1 MLTYGNP
8 NRDLL
13 PYVKKES
20 FLDSLLSELYSYPY
34 PDNNGQE
41 VIDEINQLIGL
52 TNSISEN
59 QEAQAKNQIYDTN
72 LQAYIVNVLS
82 NKGIPEQEVSEILV
96 SIDEDIL
103 PILVKLK
110 YYYQRIRP
118 NQLAHLLQ
126 MSLYIYKS
134 YSDSTPSYPSGHTFM
149 SKIYCAVLGNKYPKY
164 YQSLIALGQDCSDSR
179 LYMGV
184 HYASDV
190 AFGSYAADCVLDHPE
205 FKKKYKL

>member
-8 NRDLL
+8 NRALL
-13 PYVKKES
+13 PYMKQES

-41 VIDEINQLIGL
+41 VIDEINQLINL
-52 TNSISEN
+52 TNSIADSSDTIE
-59 QEAQAKNQIYDTN
+59 KNKIYDTGFKD
-72 LQAYIVNVLS
+72 YIVNVLG
-82 NKGIPEQEVSEILV
+82 NVGVDTEEVANNLNA
-96 SIDEDIL
+96 IDEDIM
-103 PILVKLK
+103 PIIVKLK

-126 MSLYIYKS
+126 MNLYPFDSKS
-134 YSDSTPSYPSGHTFM
+134 ADTPAYPSGHTFN

-164 YQSLIALGQDCSDSR
+164 YQNLIALAQDCSDSR
-179 LYMGV
+179 MFMGL
-184 HYASDV
+184 HYASDIT
-190 AFGSYAADCVLDHPE
+190 FGSYAADCVLDHPE